1 MAQRGYPGIH
11 AGMPTAQCL
20 RSASVVN
27 GAPQIKIKIKI
38 KIKSEAASLQL
49 YPDLT
54 VGASLLAKAVGLLAW
69 MLNVLKPSQQILL
82 EGMLFIQRRR

>member
-27 GAPQIKIKIKI
+27 GAPQIKIKI

-69 MLNVLKPSQQILL
+69 MLNVLKPSQKFSYSGGIL
-82 EGMLFIQRRR
+82 FKRRR